1 MCVVLMC
8 FYDQHLLVT
17 ADYKC
22 GCLHR
27 EEIQVY
33 FECIELGAE
42 AMAVQWLCYVWK
54 PSLPTQQKQRL
65 VTQVAER
72 PPILTQYFTRAAA
85 AVLCW

>member
-1 MCVVLMC
+1 MCCFDVC

-33 FECIELGAE
+33 FEFIELGAE
-42 AMAVQWLCYVWK
+42 AMAVQCYACYMLC
-54 PSLPTQQKQRL
+54 LGT
-65 VTQVAER
+65 
-72 PPILTQYFTRAAA
+72 IAAHSTEA
-85 AVLCW
+85 KASDTDR